1 MRVKKFL
8 EFKSTYQKM
17 LFLISVILF
26 SLIFGLHLNQNT
38 FAADPPKPPQT
49 GKMMVVVVTR

>member
-38 FAADPPKPPQT
+38 FAADPPKTTPNWQT
-49 GKMMVVVVTR
+49 